1 MRPIVR
7 TARPSSSMLARSA
20 ARASCR
26 SALGRPIGRAA
37 PITGSRSKTRTRRQC
52 GGSKKKI
59 GPDVQLESDLNDGKP
74 WSNMASADLK
84 NHAARFD
91 VAMKG
96 AKMTARRFTP
106 H

>member
-1 MRPIVR
+1 
-7 TARPSSSMLARSA
+7 
-20 ARASCR
+20 
-26 SALGRPIGRAA
+26 
-37 PITGSRSKTRTRRQC
+37 
-52 GGSKKKI
+52 
-59 GPDVQLESDLNDGKP
+59 
-74 WSNMASADLK
+74 MASADLK